1 MNKKILI
8 VVAVA
13 STLLMASASIAKA
26 GLVDDLMEIKQVKE
40 LIPPRFR
47 DVVKGIAAG
56 KAVGVDTIATLIKP
70 ADENENIDEDVW
82 QEIDK
87 AGLEISNDQTVAKS
101 GVGAQYFISKLAE
114 SALKNIDNVN
124 NNKARNIEKKVIEE
138 RPKIQQVLKDNSK
151 PAESTLEAENQRN
164 KMLAATAAIEQRRL
178 DLESRTLTANQV
190 RNAIALDDRKEKSG
204 EKLNQDINNQSQRLK
219 NADLTN
225 AILNPYYGEK

>member
-1 MNKKILI
+1 MNKKFLI

-13 STLLMASASIAKA
+13 STLLLASTSIAKA
-26 GLVDDLMEIKQVKE
+26 GLVDDLMEIPQVKN

-56 KAVGVDTIATLIKP
+56 KAVGVGTIATLIKP

-87 AGLEISNDQTVAKS
+87 AGLEISNDRTVAKS

-204 EKLNQDINNQSQRLK
+204 EKLNQDINNQAQRLK